1 MDDLIK
7 RQKDFYQGLWV
18 GTIFLVLL
26 IIAMWLIPAFSNEV
40 DLKTKKD
47 ITISIIIFVPL
58 GWIFFYYQKRKDE
71 GKVKQGGNITEDYFE
86 TNNILSGYWLK
97 FYSLK
102 YSVIFVVFLLFGL
115 YVLIF
120 DRKYWWIGL
129 MLVVIGALLPI
140 AIRGLWNLGE
150 QRQKGRLY

>member
-18 GTIFLVLL
+18 VTIFLILL
-26 IIAMWLIPAFSNEV
+26 TIAMWIIPAFSNEV

-47 ITISIIIFVPL
+47 ITISIIICIPL
-58 GWIFFYYQKRKDE
+58 GWIFFYYQKKKDE
-71 GKVKQGGNITEDYFE
+71 GKVKQKGSITEGYFE
-86 TNNILSGYWLK
+86 RNNIINGYWLK
-97 FYSLK
+97 FYSLN
-102 YSVIFVVFLLFGL
+102 YSVFIVVFILFGL

-120 DRKYWWIGL
+120 HRIYWWIGV
-129 MLVVIGALLPI
+129 MLIVMGFLLPI